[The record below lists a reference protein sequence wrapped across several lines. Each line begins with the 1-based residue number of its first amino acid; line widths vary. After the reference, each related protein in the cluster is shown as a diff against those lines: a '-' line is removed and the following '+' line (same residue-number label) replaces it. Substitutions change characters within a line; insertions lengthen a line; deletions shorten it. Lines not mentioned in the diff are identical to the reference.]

1 MKNAH
6 VISQVE
12 PKRVKD
18 LQNGSQLPTID
29 EGEIEQDTIDFSK
42 LGQKNVPQ
50 SRLQSKRNV
59 RVPSSVKTGAQ
70 VVSQRANYQSEVPRN
85 PNMNP

>member
-6 VISQVE
+6 VISQAE

-29 EGEIEQDTIDFSK
+29 EGDIEQDTIDFK

-70 VVSQRANYQSEVPRN
+70 VVSQRGNYQSEAQRN
-85 PNMNP
+85 PNMHP

>member
-1 MKNAH
+1 MAIDSTSGLKQLDMKNAH

-29 EGEIEQDTIDFSK
+29 EGEIE
-42 LGQKNVPQ
+42 
-50 SRLQSKRNV
+50 
-59 RVPSSVKTGAQ
+59 
-70 VVSQRANYQSEVPRN
+70 
-85 PNMNP
+85 